1 MKLLLSFIFLLT
13 SCISTIEPIMAN
25 EEMPETKAQTQQEKK
40 DAPIGFILSIEG
52 METFADKCFPIA
64 FVSINDEELIPID
77 GRKLT
82 IKDREYIIIGEDFCD
97 LKGMLIFYN
106 EDKSQGFAYRYPTDG
121 VCRIKWPL
129 VIIESILTSMG
140 WGAEVEDWEGTDV
153 DM

>member
-13 SCISTIEPIMAN
+13 SCISTIEPMIAAQ
-25 EEMPETKAQTQQEKK
+25 EESLEQTKAEEPR
-40 DAPIGFILSIEG
+40 DIPIGFILSTEG
-52 METFADKCFPIA
+52 METFAEHNFEIA